1 MMKQRGFTL
10 IELVV
15 VIVILGILAA
25 TALPR
30 FIDLSDEAQ
39 AAATTGVA
47 AAATS
52 GFAINYAAR
61 KAGNA
66 SGLPITSAPAGICT
80 SPIWFAES
88 GFHIKHFTLDLG
100 GRVLQLMAAPGLEAQ
115 AMVAYDA
122 WTQVMFTGHV
132 DHNKIVGAVCI
143 YLLMALVWAFAYQIV
158 EAYAPGSMNG
168 LEHDLWQHNR
178 QFFS

>member
-1 MMKQRGFTL
+1 MKQRGFTL

-52 GFAINYAAR
+52 GFAINYAAV

-66 SGLPITSAPAGICT
+66 SGVPINGANAAICQVAGAGTVGSVMTGGMPAGYTVAAGGTATDCAPAANDGLTGTCTVADSGATTSAVVTYIC
-80 SPIWFAES
+80 
-88 GFHIKHFTLDLG
+88 
-100 GRVLQLMAAPGLEAQ
+100 AQ
-115 AMVAYDA
+115 
-122 WTQVMFTGHV
+122 
-132 DHNKIVGAVCI
+132 
-143 YLLMALVWAFAYQIV
+143 
-158 EAYAPGSMNG
+158 
-168 LEHDLWQHNR
+168 
-178 QFFS
+178 

>member
-1 MMKQRGFTL
+1 MKQRGFTL

-52 GFAINYAAR
+52 GFAINYGAR
-61 KAGNA
+61 KAGNSA
-66 SGLPITSAPAGICT
+66 GLAITSAPAALCTAGGVGSVMTGGMPAGYVVSPGGGSDCSGGGSDGTTGTCTVTAGTTSAPLTYIC
-80 SPIWFAES
+80 
-88 GFHIKHFTLDLG
+88 
-100 GRVLQLMAAPGLEAQ
+100 VQ
-115 AMVAYDA
+115 
-122 WTQVMFTGHV
+122 
-132 DHNKIVGAVCI
+132 
-143 YLLMALVWAFAYQIV
+143 
-158 EAYAPGSMNG
+158 
-168 LEHDLWQHNR
+168 
-178 QFFS
+178 